1 MSLTELRFLESSPCA
16 ALDCY
21 FFRMFFF
28 FKHKRFFDASS
39 HLYKRVY
46 PPHVCLSVI
55 SKMFYL
61 FDKADPSLLPTAFST
76 SPSFK
81 RKIEE
86 NNTPDTK
93 DKELSSPPAK
103 VRAIEESTSD
113 PATSKANVLDV
124 TPSTSAAS
132 QNTVTESNSET
143 SEEREKMQ

>member
-1 MSLTELRFLESSPCA
+1 MTGLNEKEKMADGVTESGIL
-16 ALDCY
+16 
-21 FFRMFFF
+21 
-28 FKHKRFFDASS
+28 
-39 HLYKRVY
+39 
-46 PPHVCLSVI
+46 
-55 SKMFYL
+55 
-61 FDKADPSLLPTAFST
+61 
-76 SPSFK
+76 K

-93 DKELSSPPAK
+93 DKDVSSPLAK
-103 VRAIEESTSD
+103 VRAIGESTSD